1 MEKLI
6 NFTKKYK
13 FYILGFLLGFFLI
26 RSCSKSGEIKKMNK
40 QSIEF
45 NTQLDSLIRLNDNL
59 QQKADSFPEVLRK
72 QKLNIH
78 MEYDN
83 YISKQ
88 DRGKQLMDLH
98 MIVKDNIKD
107 LQIK

>member
-1 MEKLI
+1 MEKII
-6 NFTKKYK
+6 NFIKKYQI
-13 FYILGFLLGFFLI
+13 YILSFLLLIFVI
-26 RSCSKSGEIKKMNK
+26 RSCSKGGGIKKINK
-40 QSIEF
+40 QNIEC
-45 NTQLDSLIRLNDNL
+45 NTQVDSLIKLNRNL
-59 QQKADSFPEVLRK
+59 QQKTDSFPEVLRK

-107 LQIK
+107 LQVK

>member
-13 FYILGFLLGFFLI
+13 FYILGFLLLIFVI
-26 RSCSKSGEIKKMNK
+26 RSCSKGGEIKKLNK
-40 QSIEF
+40 QNVEC
-45 NTQLDSLIRLNDNL
+45 NAQVDSLIRLNDNL
-59 QQKADSFPEVLRK
+59 QQKIDSFPEVLRK

-88 DRGKQLMDLH
+88 DRGKQLMEMH
-98 MIVKDNIKD
+98 MIVKDNVKD
-107 LQIK
+107 LQVK

>member
-6 NFTKKYK
+6 NFIKKYK
-13 FYILGFLLGFFLI
+13 FYILAFLLVFFLI

-45 NTQLDSLIRLNDNL
+45 NNKLDSLIRLNDNL
-59 QQKADSFPEVLRK
+59 QQKTDSFPEVLRK

-83 YISKQ
+83 YISNQ
-88 DRGKQLMDLH
+88 DRGKQLMELH
-98 MIVKDNIKD
+98 MIVKNNIKD
-107 LQIK
+107 LQVK

>member
-1 MEKLI
+1 
-6 NFTKKYK
+6 
-13 FYILGFLLGFFLI
+13 
-26 RSCSKSGEIKKMNK
+26 MNK

>member
-1 MEKLI
+1 MEKII
-6 NFTKKYK
+6 NFIKKYK

-26 RSCSKSGEIKKMNK
+26 RSCSKGGEIKKINK
-40 QSIEF
+40 QNVEC
-45 NTQLDSLIRLNDNL
+45 NAQVDSLVSLNNKL
-59 QQKADSFPEVLRK
+59 QQKIDSFPNVLRK

-88 DRGKQLMDLH
+88 DRGRQLMELH
-98 MIVKDNIKD
+98 MIIKDNIKD
-107 LQIK
+107 LQVK

>member
-1 MEKLI
+1 MEKVI
-6 NFTKKYK
+6 NFIKKYK
-13 FYILGFLLGFFLI
+13 IYILSFLLIIFLI
-26 RSCSKSGEIKKMNK
+26 RSCSKGAEIKRINK
-40 QSIEF
+40 QNVENANKI
-45 NTQLDSLIRLNDNL
+45 DSLMFFKTNL
-59 QQKADSFPEVLRK
+59 QQKIDSFPEILRK

-98 MIVKDNIKD
+98 MVVKNNIKD